1 MSSWP
6 TGIETIKQ
14 LLAAGNLQK
23 VSPSIESAH
32 AALVIAGK
40 HLDSTLALALTD
52 PDGAYTLLYD
62 AARKSLVAVLQAQ
75 GLRATSRGGHY
86 AIQEAIA
93 AQFTK
98 PPPRDAFRSFGRLRR
113 TRNQIEY
120 EDISPITTE
129 DVHADEASVRAL
141 HAMASQL
148 LPVLPV
154 FTD

>member
-14 LLAAGNLQK
+14 LVANGNLQK
-23 VSPSIESAH
+23 V
-32 AALVIAGK
+32 AASREAATGYVTAAGK
-40 HLDSTLALALTD
+40 HLESASAVASTD
-52 PDGAYTLLYD
+52 PDGAYSLLYD
-62 AARKSLVAVLQAQ
+62 AARKSLAAVLQTQ

-98 PPPRDAFRSFGRLRR
+98 PPPSAAFRSFGRLRR

-120 EDISPITTE
+120 DDISSITAE
-129 DVHADEASVRAL
+129 DVEADLDTVRQL
-141 HAMASQL
+141 LAMASQL
-148 LPVLPV
+148 IEVLPI